1 MEAVQRFQSYIYIH
15 YNVKSNP
22 FGIDLFP
29 SGVVSRHLS
38 YQTRMNLSQE
48 ISPYFPH
55 RLSTFH
61 ARTVWLCLSLLHRHT
76 CMVLY
81 MVVYWSEFAPDG
93 HPSKMIKVNDHCLL
107 PHRIYPLFYHWDLTQ
122 KKNKGV
128 DPKER
133 KKKKYT
139 ANRNKK
145 KKEYQR
151 KK

>member
-1 MEAVQRFQSYIYIH
+1 MCEYSFYAISIPRKKKDRTSVSYIYIH

-61 ARTVWLCLSLLHRHT
+61 ARTV
-76 CMVLY
+76 
-81 MVVYWSEFAPDG
+81 
-93 HPSKMIKVNDHCLL
+93 
-107 PHRIYPLFYHWDLTQ
+107 
-122 KKNKGV
+122 
-128 DPKER
+128 
-133 KKKKYT
+133 
-139 ANRNKK
+139 
-145 KKEYQR
+145 
-151 KK
+151 